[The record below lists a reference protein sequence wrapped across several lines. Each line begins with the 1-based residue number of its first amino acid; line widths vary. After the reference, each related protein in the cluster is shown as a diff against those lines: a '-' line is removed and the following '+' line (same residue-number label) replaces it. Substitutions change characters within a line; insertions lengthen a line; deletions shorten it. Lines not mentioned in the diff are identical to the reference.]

1 MDENIQIGEKGGEG
15 LANKKKEELNISELI
30 QDFRENTNVL
40 YQIIAKTRR
49 LYELLMP
56 SLKKSEAVKMK
67 QLKSQQIYE
76 FVLKVL
82 R

>member
-1 MDENIQIGEKGGEG
+1 MEKKRWEG
-15 LANKKKEELNISELI
+15 LAKKKKEELNISELI

-40 YQIIAKTRR
+40 YQNIAGTRR

-67 QLKSQQIYE
+67 QLKSQQIFE
-76 FVLKVL
+76 SVLKVL

>member
-30 QDFRENTNVL
+30 KDFRENTNFL
-40 YQIIAKTRR
+40 YQNIAETRR

-76 FVLKVL
+76 SVLKVL

>member
-40 YQIIAKTRR
+40 YQNIAETRR

-76 FVLKVL
+76 SVLKVL

>member
-1 MDENIQIGEKGGEG
+1 MQIGEKRWEG
-15 LANKKKEELNISELI
+15 LAKIKKEELNLSELI

-40 YQIIAKTRR
+40 YQNIAETRR

-76 FVLKVL
+76 SVLKVL

>member
-15 LANKKKEELNISELI
+15 LAKKKKEELNMSELI
-30 QDFRENTNVL
+30 EDFRENTNVL
-40 YQIIAKTRR
+40 YQNIAETRR

-76 FVLKVL
+76 SVLKVL